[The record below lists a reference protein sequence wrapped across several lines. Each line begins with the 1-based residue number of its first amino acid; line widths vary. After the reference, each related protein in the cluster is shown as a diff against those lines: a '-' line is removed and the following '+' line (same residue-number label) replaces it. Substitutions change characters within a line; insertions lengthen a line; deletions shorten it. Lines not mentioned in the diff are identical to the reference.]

1 MAEQADVKTDQV
13 GNDQDVNYSEEFK
26 KMQEAQALMS
36 ERLEQMKKELSTRD
50 STISRLAEEKKQ
62 AEKAKLTETEQIK
75 LELQEVKMEREADRL
90 RAVMAENKADVL
102 KQFEENKVPSK
113 LIEFMPLDKSDL
125 IADKAELLKTIVDS
139 IRQEEAE
146 RYAKGHG
153 DKVKTSVNLDGVDAG
168 NITADELT
176 RLWKSDPDK
185 AKAILAA
192 KKNRS

>member
-102 KQFEENKVPSK
+102 KQFEENKIPSK